1 MPQFDVAINPATGKP
16 FPAYTGTNLVT
27 PELPSASPYVKPKKK
42 QGQKPASA
50 SAPASA
56 PAAATTSPAAA
67 TAPTTTGGKTDA
79 EKRKAAAEKRKTERE
94 AARKAAADAAFNK
107 YNPLMTK
114 FQSPYEIR
122 KQAED
127 LAALGAPSEE
137 SIRQLGAQQIAGIG
151 GLTAALQGRLA
162 DVNTQNQASVAGLS
176 QVYRDIAAQ
185 AQGAGTSAAAA
196 AGAGGEGVAA
206 PVAAGGTPTVV
217 PALQAYAAQ
226 TANLAPAAGVV
237 GAGLEAQARSGLT
250 KSLLDRANTV
260 SSDTAK
266 YLNQLQQQEYQKA
279 TGIETIRQ
287 NAALLGLKKDTL
299 AANTAYQSGRLAASN
314 TSNQIKLMQLQR
326 QTKADQM
333 KFGQNSAKPVNNLLQ
348 SILTSADTIGAT
360 QNRQDPSGLRSYTV
374 KVQDALGD
382 MKDETVYAL
391 TPQAAV
397 VSLGNARIVGQPID
411 NGVKTITVAPS
422 KSQLLNQYG
431 RMIVQA
437 SNGRWSLPKAQ
448 AWLIA
453 NVPNIANATG

>member
-1 MPQFDVAINPATGKP
+1 MPQFDVTINPSTGKP
-16 FPAYTGTNLVT
+16 LPTYTGTNLAT
-27 PELPSASPYVKPKKK
+27 SELPSANPYVKPKKK
-42 QGQKPASA
+42 GKPSGAGAGAGASA
-50 SAPASA
+50 AAST
-56 PAAATTSPAAA
+56 PAAASTTNA
-67 TAPTTTGGKTDA
+67 KTEA
-79 EKRKAAAEKRKTERE
+79 EKRKAAAEKRKAERE
-94 AARKAAADAAFNK
+94 AARQAAADAAFNK

-114 FQSPYEIR
+114 FQSPADIR

-162 DVNTQNQASVAGLS
+162 DVNTQSQASVAGLS
-176 QVYRDIAAQ
+176 QLYRDIAAQ

-196 AGAGGEGVAA
+196 AGAGGAGVAA

-217 PALQAYAAQ
+217 PALQSYAAQ
-226 TANLAPAAGVV
+226 TTNLAPAAGVV

-250 KSLLDRANTV
+250 KSLLDRANTI

-314 TSNQIKLMQLQR
+314 TANQIKLMQLQR

-348 SILTSADTIGAT
+348 SILTSADTIGTT
-360 QNRQDPSGLRSYTV
+360 QDRPDPSGLRSYTV
-374 KVQDALGD
+374 KVQDALGA

-391 TPQAAV
+391 NPQAAV
-397 VSLGNARIVGQPID
+397 ASLGNARIVGQPID
-411 NGVKTITVAPS
+411 NGIKTITVAPS